1 MTAGPVSHSTAH
13 RHQGRMSQE
22 SPEVRTY
29 LSQQLAE
36 LKNGIQPLRERVD
49 GGRGGIQDPS
59 LCPNLLTQPGL
70 NSVLGKL

>member
-36 LKNGIQPLRERVD
+36 LKNRIQPLRERVD